1 MFDCYYELEPDFKTV
16 FHPEKGIKGMIQETF
31 ATPEA
36 FYRVQNES
44 NAAVWTNYFLM
55 QDNNFLRQANVDLEY
70 KNEALNSKLAEKEIH
85 TVCFRIQQ
93 SYDDFCKYGIPEFKE
108 RTVAGI
114 TEFVKICKQNY
125 DNYDENLKKQIK
137 ESFEV
142 CYEILFHLYGNAKDD
157 NSVHT
162 AIKSVQD
169 FFLEYKEVYGF
180 DINRINSIAEAIFS
194 RKKSI
199 V

>member
-16 FHPEKGIKGMIQETF
+16 FHPEKGTKGMIQETF
-31 ATPEA
+31 VTTGA
-36 FYRVQNES
+36 FYRVQNEN
-44 NAAVWTNYFLM
+44 NAAGWTNYFLM

-114 TEFVKICKQNY
+114 TEFVKICKEKCN
-125 DNYDENLKKQIK
+125 DYDETLKKQIK
-137 ESFEV
+137 DSFEV
-142 CYEILFHLYGNAKDD
+142 CYKILLNLYNNAKNDEIV
-157 NSVHT
+157 NST
-162 AIKSVQD
+162 IKSVQR
-169 FFLEYKEVYGF
+169 FFLEYKCSYCF
-180 DINRINSIAEAIFS
+180 DINQLSSLTRAETVCFVS
-194 RKKSI
+194 P
-199 V
+199 